1 MIFCIENKNLIYCV
15 FIYFFDRYNI
25 TNTEEPYFVI
35 DSLDSLMSAE
45 YFDDTALKAI
55 VFAVNQKGRSQGVM
69 LKDFLLDNNAANQA
83 GESTNKK
90 KIQKYLQGFLE
101 LQGIF
106 FLLFREFPQALILK
120 CSLFV
125 ILFIPST
132 LI

>member
-83 GESTNKK
+83 GESTNQKK
-90 KIQKYLQGFLE
+90 NSKVFARIFLNCKGF
-101 LQGIF
+101 F
-106 FLLFREFPQALILK
+106 FCYFGNFLNNFKVQ
-120 CSLFV
+120 FV
-125 ILFIPST
+125 CHSI
-132 LI
+132 